1 MNILLINHYAG
12 SPEYGMEFR
21 PYYMCREWVK
31 SGHHAL
37 IIGGSHSH
45 LRKQQPLKDR
55 EVIDGVNYSW
65 VKLNKYNGNGIGRIL
80 SMGLF
85 ISKLGVNYRKYLNGF
100 IPDVVIASSTYPLDI
115 YPARRIAKHY
125 GAKLIYEVHDLW
137 PLSPIELGGYSPKH
151 PFIRV
156 MQKAE
161 DDCYKYVDAVVS
173 MLPKSEPH
181 MIERGLTEG
190 KFYCVPNGIVLD
202 DWQNP
207 MPLSEPHQSTLCEL
221 HEKGKFVVGFA
232 GAHGIANSL
241 YAAIDAV
248 SGLKN
253 DNVVF
258 VLVGTGPEKEKL
270 IEYTNQN
277 NIENVIFLPAINK
290 KMIPSLL
297 KCMDALYIGL
307 QRQSLF
313 RFGISPNKLFDYMMA
328 SKPVVQA
335 IDAGNNIVE
344 EAQCGLYAEPDNIDD
359 IRDSILKL
367 KGLSSEAR
375 NRLGQNGKE
384 YVLQNHTYG
393 VLAHN
398 FLNIMTG
405 LINTK

>member
-31 SGHHAL
+31 SGHQVL
-37 IIGGSHSH
+37 IVGGSQSH
-45 LRKQQPLKDR
+45 LRKQQPQR
-55 EVIDGVNYSW
+55 ESEVIDGVNYSW
-65 VKLNKYNGNGIGRIL
+65 VKLNEYNGNGVGRII

-85 ISKLGVNYRKYLNGF
+85 ISKLGLNYKKYLNGF
-100 IPDVVIASSTYPLDI
+100 TPDVVIASSTYPLDI

-181 MIERGLTEG
+181 MKERGLAEG
-190 KFYCVPNGIVLD
+190 KFNCVPNGIVLD
-202 DWQNP
+202 DWEKP
-207 MPLSEPHQSTLCEL
+207 MALSEPHLSTLNDL
-221 HEKGKFVVGFA
+221 KEKGKFIIGFA
-232 GAHGIANSL
+232 GAHGVANSL

-253 DNVVF
+253 DDIVF

-270 IEYTNQN
+270 IDYAKDKK
-277 NIENVIFLPAINK
+277 IENVIFLPAINK

-297 KCMDALYIGL
+297 RNMDALYIGL

-328 SKPVVQA
+328 GKPVVQA

-344 EAQCGLYAEPDNIDD
+344 EARCGLYAEPDNIEA
-359 IRDSILKL
+359 IKHAILKL
-367 KGLSSEAR
+367 KEMSSEER
-375 NRLGQNGKE
+375 ERLGQNGKE
-384 YVLQNHTYG
+384 FVLHNHTYG
-393 VLAHN
+393 ALSQK
-398 FLNIMTG
+398 FLDVMTK
-405 LINTK
+405 LVN